1 MENKEREEI
10 QLDCDTY
17 GFLLEDED
25 NWWELKKDTVEAE

>member
-10 QLDCDTY
+10 QLDRDTY

-25 NWWELKKDTVEAE
+25 NWWELKKGYC